1 MYDWT
6 LYDSHYTERFMDTPE
21 ANPDG
26 YEIASVLN
34 YVEDAEPRLGGV
46 RGLDPVLKLTHG
58 TGDDNVH
65 FQNTLLL
72 ADALQDAGWQFEL
85 MIYPDGM
92 HGYRGSQHD
101 HDAAADAL
109 FWTKHLLSR

>member
-1 MYDWT
+1 MFSQFISDIGT
-6 LYDSHYTERFMDTPE
+6 LWAKYGNVY
-21 ANPDG
+21 
-26 YEIASVLN
+26 L
-34 YVEDAEPRLGGV
+34 
-46 RGLDPVLKLTHG
+46 RGMK
-58 TGDDNVH
+58 
-65 FQNTLLL
+65 NTLLL